1 MNTNNLYFAVVKNQE
16 QAIQISIDD
25 IQTENPDYIAIYA
38 VDRELNNMPLEDLLN
53 YLPAFHHDPDGYV
66 TRSGINLYC
75 GVLPN

>member
-16 QAIQISIDD
+16 QAVQISIDD

-53 YLPAFHHDPDGYV
+53 YLPAFHHHPDGYV